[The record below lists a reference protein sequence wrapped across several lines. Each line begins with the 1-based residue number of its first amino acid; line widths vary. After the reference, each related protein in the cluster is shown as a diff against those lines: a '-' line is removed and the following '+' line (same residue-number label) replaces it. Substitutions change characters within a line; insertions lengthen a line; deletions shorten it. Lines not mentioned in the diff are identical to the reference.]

1 MEATL
6 EGRTVLVTRP
16 RAQAEVFVE
25 LLRTRGARVI
35 VAPAIR
41 LIPAPAKAIDAALD
55 RALSGAFAWVI
66 VTSRAG
72 ANALLGRLAARERSP
87 RHLRA
92 RVAAVGDGTAS
103 ALRAGGLRPA
113 LVPSSFTTES
123 LGRAMPPGGGTVLLA
138 RADIAPEGL
147 EEALRRKGWEVER
160 IDAYRTRFPGTLPVA
175 ARRALAGGTVDA
187 VTFTSASTV
196 RGYLKAAGPILR
208 HPAMAAPGHRP
219 KVVCIGPVTAAEARS
234 AGLRVHGVADP
245 HTIKGLV
252 AAVERVL
259 AGRSRGVRKKDGP
272 AGSSRSG
279 KSAKESVRP

>member
-1 MEATL
+1 GWTWKRPRRAAPRRKRLAHSSAVEPPRSSTRCSERPDMEGTL

-16 RAQAEVFVE
+16 RVQAEVLVD
-25 LLRTRGARVI
+25 LLRTRGAHVI

-41 LIPAPAKAIDAALD
+41 LVPAPAKAIDAVLD

-72 ANALLGRLAARERSP
+72 ADVLLGRLAARERSP
-87 RHLRA
+87 GHLRA

-123 LGRAMPPGGGTVLLA
+123 LGRAMPPGSGTVLLA

-147 EEALRRKGWEVER
+147 EEALRRKGWAVER

-175 ARRALAGGTVDA
+175 ARR
-187 VTFTSASTV
+187 
-196 RGYLKAAGPILR
+196 
-208 HPAMAAPGHRP
+208 
-219 KVVCIGPVTAAEARS
+219 
-234 AGLRVHGVADP
+234 
-245 HTIKGLV
+245 
-252 AAVERVL
+252 
-259 AGRSRGVRKKDGP
+259 
-272 AGSSRSG
+272 
-279 KSAKESVRP
+279 